1 MICSYGSL
9 SQQCDIQTGA
19 CQCKP
24 GVSGHKCD
32 KCSHGFAELTSN
44 GCHVIYG
51 VCPAEYAS
59 GIWWPRTVF
68 GDLPNASCPE
78 KDSQGFARRPCSK
91 MGWDKPDL
99 SGCTHQEL
107 LLLKSQVQTGQESW
121 ILAKKARETI
131 EDINQLYSRQDL
143 YSKDFQYV
151 EDSVFKIFDL
161 EADAEGFELGMCFM

>member
-1 MICSYGSL
+1 M
-9 SQQCDIQTGA
+9 
-19 CQCKP
+19 
-24 GVSGHKCD
+24 
-32 KCSHGFAELTSN
+32 
-44 GCHVIYG
+44 IYG

-131 EDINQLYSRQDL
+131 EDINQLYSRRDL
-143 YSKDFQYV
+143 YSKDFQIG
-151 EDSVFKIFDL
+151 EIKWDLSLCLLLSWIIVFFCLFKGIKSSGKVVYFTATFPYLILLALLGVAVSLDG
-161 EADAEGFELGMCFM
+161 AIEGIK